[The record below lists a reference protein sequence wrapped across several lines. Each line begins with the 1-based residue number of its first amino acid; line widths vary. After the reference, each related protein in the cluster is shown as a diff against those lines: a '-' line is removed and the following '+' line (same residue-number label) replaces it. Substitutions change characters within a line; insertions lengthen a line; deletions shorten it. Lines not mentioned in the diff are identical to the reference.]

1 MEKTQTLRDRILLA
15 VLRAILGMLTPTGR
29 VDALLAASRLV
40 DWNLARE
47 EQGVAKTAPALEGRG
62 R

>member
-29 VDALLAASRLV
+29 VDALLAASRVV
-40 DWNLARE
+40 DWDLYRE
-47 EQGVAKTAPALEGRG
+47 ERGAEKTAPALEGRG